1 MGSDGVPAGKDGQ
14 LSLAIGLLWCWRTKR
29 VGSWIR
35 RPVRSFSIRG
45 ARRWNPFC
53 EARASSMAASTSP
66 HKYAASERR
75 AHSHCAKRSSISGES
90 SITLS

>member
-1 MGSDGVPAGKDGQ
+1 
-14 LSLAIGLLWCWRTKR
+14 
-29 VGSWIR
+29 
-35 RPVRSFSIRG
+35 
-45 ARRWNPFC
+45 
-53 EARASSMAASTSP
+53 MAASTSL